1 MSASAV
7 EPLGAIEVGVA
18 RPSTPPPL
26 PYQRTR
32 RALGDPTPLACTI
45 AKTALEVLSGGR
57 GLDSI
62 VRWVTPRIRESL
74 ATQAGLARRAGKR
87 LTTGVTIRRVRV
99 CRVSDRVAEVS
110 VVAFDGERGRAI
122 ALKFEDVGGRWQ
134 ATVLGVG

>member
-1 MSASAV
+1 MSAAAV

-18 RPSTPPPL
+18 RPTAPAPL
-26 PYQRTR
+26 PYQRKR
-32 RALGDPTPLACTI
+32 RVLGDPTPLACTI

-57 GLDSI
+57 GLDAI

-74 ATQAGLARRAGKR
+74 ATQAGLARRAGR
-87 LTTGVTIRRVRV
+87 RPYRAVSIRRVRV
-99 CRVSDRVAEVS
+99 CRVSDKVAEVS
-110 VVAFDGERGRAI
+110 VVAFDGERGRAV